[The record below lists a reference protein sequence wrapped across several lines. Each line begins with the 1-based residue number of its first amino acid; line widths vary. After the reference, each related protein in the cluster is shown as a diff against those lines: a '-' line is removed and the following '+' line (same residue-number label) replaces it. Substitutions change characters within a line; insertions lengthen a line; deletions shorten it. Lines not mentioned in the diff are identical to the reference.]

1 MGVTIEG
8 LAQLLHSWEA
18 AAALLSRLFT
28 ALTITHGYK
37 VYPFL
42 PVNLISFL
50 LGASNKSLLVLA
62 AITGYYT
69 KSSKLGNV
77 KRPSRP
83 DTDHNGRIRR
93 RGVKKF

>member
-8 LAQLLHSWEA
+8 LAQLLHSLE

-69 KSSKLGNV
+69 KSSK
-77 KRPSRP
+77 
-83 DTDHNGRIRR
+83 
-93 RGVKKF
+93 